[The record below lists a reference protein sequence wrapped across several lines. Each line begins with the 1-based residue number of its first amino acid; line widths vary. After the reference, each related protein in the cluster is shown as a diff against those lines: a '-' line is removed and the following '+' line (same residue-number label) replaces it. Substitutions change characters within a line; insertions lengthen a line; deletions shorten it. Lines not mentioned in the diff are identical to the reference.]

1 MPFFLSFCHFAKN
14 THSVSA
20 EKNYASDFVV
30 RETMTTILES
40 DGEKISQNDSATES
54 EMLPAPTIVDSP
66 LPAASVDEN
75 VASLSAPQSSIE
87 INQWPS
93 EDLAGD
99 KKLSQAA
106 PSTGPISLHTIQDT
120 TALVEKTAAVPD
132 KTPAEVQLN
141 TTQPA
146 GNAETHI
153 SVEALPLSKEYHP
166 AASPATSKLPIL
178 SVPSEEDVGL
188 LKVALAMAVA
198 NQDYLK
204 AAELKKNLDE
214 AEALRAATAKQPL
227 QKFDLSKTS
236 LQHAQQG
243 GNAIFEQL
251 QKLLQ
256 QQQQSEVQD
265 GNGVRAPNQVKTAV
279 SSTSTIGATT
289 TVAWNQAPPSTSP
302 VAMSSVS
309 STGDAASPSTR
320 IPPSSETQA
329 ADSPSF
335 WAPITDWWG
344 KKKTN
349 ANAEEG
355 SKLAGATGISSDS
368 SFAASSQLTNTSPS
382 TCDSLPSPPPPPPI
396 TGISGP
402 EPENQGDRSLM
413 SSITFACFKDQEG
426 EDEGDD
432 THAPLTLSHEELE
445 KLMADMLVA
454 RKALERAKEVANEK
468 QTAVTERQRRLDE
481 VVGRRAGLN
490 QQMMHMLENDESLKK
505 AAPPAPGDTVDVL
518 LEPNE
523 ATSSYSSSSL
533 PPALAA
539 KVQPPELSKDLT
551 VQMKRIS
558 KDAEKFARLEQVARK
573 DLLKAEAEL
582 EAAQLVLEEATAKK
596 REVSD
601 LLTAVTEADKDE
613 LVVTGGDSVENKV
626 LEERMTAMAMDN

>member
-1 MPFFLSFCHFAKN
+1 
-14 THSVSA
+14 
-20 EKNYASDFVV
+20 
-30 RETMTTILES
+30 
-40 DGEKISQNDSATES
+40 
-54 EMLPAPTIVDSP
+54 
-66 LPAASVDEN
+66 
-75 VASLSAPQSSIE
+75 
-87 INQWPS
+87 
-93 EDLAGD
+93 
-99 KKLSQAA
+99 
-106 PSTGPISLHTIQDT
+106 
-120 TALVEKTAAVPD
+120 
-132 KTPAEVQLN
+132 
-141 TTQPA
+141 
-146 GNAETHI
+146 
-153 SVEALPLSKEYHP
+153 
-166 AASPATSKLPIL
+166 
-178 SVPSEEDVGL
+178 
-188 LKVALAMAVA
+188 
-198 NQDYLK
+198 
-204 AAELKKNLDE
+204 
-214 AEALRAATAKQPL
+214 
-227 QKFDLSKTS
+227 
-236 LQHAQQG
+236 
-243 GNAIFEQL
+243 
-251 QKLLQ
+251 
-256 QQQQSEVQD
+256 
-265 GNGVRAPNQVKTAV
+265 
-279 SSTSTIGATT
+279 
-289 TVAWNQAPPSTSP
+289 
-302 VAMSSVS
+302 
-309 STGDAASPSTR
+309 
-320 IPPSSETQA
+320 
-329 ADSPSF
+329 
-335 WAPITDWWG
+335 
-344 KKKTN
+344 
-349 ANAEEG
+349 
-355 SKLAGATGISSDS
+355 
-368 SFAASSQLTNTSPS
+368 
-382 TCDSLPSPPPPPPI
+382 
-396 TGISGP
+396 
-402 EPENQGDRSLM
+402 M